1 MDKLQPQTVYVP
13 VPVKDQLPERNPM
26 VKVMCLNEIG
36 EPHISNSYALSTYAR
51 ESYTHWLEKLP
62 GVYPLT
68 GKELADLLTEYEYSL
83 HGNSTSFLKEK
94 GVEI

>member
-1 MDKLQPQTVYVP
+1 MLDKLQPKTVYVP
-13 VPVKDQLPERNPM
+13 LVHPENGDRMQDYIKDGF
-26 VKVMCLNEIG
+26 VVAKKV
-36 EPHISNSYALSTYAR
+36 T
-51 ESYTHWLEKLP
+51 

-68 GKELADLLTEYEYSL
+68 GKELADLLTEYEESL

>member
-1 MDKLQPQTVYVP
+1 MPDKLTKQTVYVP
-13 VPVKDQLPERNPM
+13 VVQPENGDRMQDYIKDGF
-26 VKVMCLNEIG
+26 VVAK
-36 EPHISNSYALSTYAR
+36 
-51 ESYTHWLEKLP
+51 KLP
-62 GVYPLT
+62 GVYVLT

>member
-13 VPVKDQLPERNPM
+13 VSVNERLPEGADP
-26 VKVMCLNEIG
+26 VIALNTNGGSGMTKPFIVSG
-36 EPHISNSYALSTYAR
+36 STTL
-51 ESYTHWLEKLP
+51 THWLEQLP
-62 GVYPLT
+62 GVYVLT